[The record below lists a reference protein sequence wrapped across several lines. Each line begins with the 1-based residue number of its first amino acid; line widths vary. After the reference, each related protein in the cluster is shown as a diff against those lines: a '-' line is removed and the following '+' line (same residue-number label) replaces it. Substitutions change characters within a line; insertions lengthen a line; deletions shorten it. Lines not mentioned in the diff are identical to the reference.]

1 MTPHPAPRFM
11 IEYAVNVR
19 GRPAEGLKPIEDYI
33 AFSRSPARRGSASG
47 SERRR
52 KHLLTDCIHIRG
64 AREHNLKNVSV
75 DIPRGSLVVITGPS
89 GSGKS
94 SLAFDTLYAEGQ
106 RRYVE
111 SLSAYARQFLGVQK
125 KPDVDE
131 ITGLS
136 PAISIE
142 QKGTGH
148 NPRSTVG
155 TVTEIYDY
163 FRLLY
168 GRIGVPYCP
177 KCGRPVERRSIDEIV
192 GHILKNDAG
201 RRIEVLA
208 PLVRGKKGEFRN
220 LLTQV
225 REKGYSRVRVDGS
238 TLYLEDEI
246 DLDKRK
252 RHSIEVVIDRL
263 RVAEDRRSRIAESVE
278 AAMRQSDGYV
288 LIAAEGEKEYMM
300 TEKYACAEC
309 GIAMPE
315 IEPRLFS
322 FNSPF
327 GACPDC
333 SGLGSHEHFSEDLV
347 IDPDR
352 SVLEGAIIPWKTKPY
367 YVKKIRLFAEKY
379 GWDLAPKYGD
389 LPEAVRSFIWNGSG
403 AERVPM
409 VFDEGGVARP
419 YMGRYEGVVNWLETM
434 LRDTESEKTLEEL
447 AAYREED
454 VCQTC
459 RGLRLRPEALN
470 VKVGG
475 YGIGDLMVMPIDEL
489 ALRMRR
495 LDLGRTETSIV
506 EQVLSEIRRRLDF
519 LVDVG
524 VGYLTLLRRADTLS
538 GGESQ
543 RIRLATQIGSN
554 LSGVLYVLDE
564 PTIGLH
570 SRDTERLVRSL
581 DSIRDLG
588 NTVVVVEH
596 DRETMKAADALIEMG
611 PAAGELGGEVL
622 QNGSYE
628 SVVASNG
635 LTGPY
640 LRGEASGIVRRGE
653 RRRPQGWLTVR
664 GAAHH
669 NLKNI
674 DVRIPLGAF
683 TCLCG
688 VSGSGKSSFLYD
700 VLYRGL
706 RRRLDR
712 DFRERPG
719 RFRAIEG
726 AEAFDNVVLVDQS
739 PIGRTPRSNP
749 ATYTGVFSLIREFYA
764 GLPGAKIRG
773 YNAGRFSFN
782 VKGGRCEACGGA
794 GSMKISMLF
803 LPDIYVDCEVC
814 GGTRYNHETLEV
826 RFKDRS
832 IADVLAMTVDDAAE
846 FFGDIP
852 RIAGRLR
859 LIQDAGLGYI
869 RLGQSA
875 LTLSGGEAQR
885 VKLSKEL
892 SKKFSRR
899 TLYLLDEPTTGL
911 FYTDVRKLMEI
922 LHRIADNGSTV
933 VVIEHNL
940 DVLLSADHIIDL
952 GPEGG
957 EGGGRIVAEG
967 TPEQVMRKKG
977 YTARF
982 LREYA
987 QEIEGAMALKGA

>member
-1 MTPHPAPRFM
+1 MTDTIR
-11 IEYAVNVR
+11 
-19 GRPAEGLKPIEDYI
+19 
-33 AFSRSPARRGSASG
+33 
-47 SERRR
+47 
-52 KHLLTDCIHIRG
+52 IRG
-64 AREHNLKNVSV
+64 AREHNLKNISV
-75 DIPRGSLVVITGPS
+75 DIPRGKFVVITGPS

-125 KPDVDE
+125 KPDVDD
-131 ITGLS
+131 ISGLS

-163 FRLLY
+163 LRLLF
-168 GRIGVPYCP
+168 GRVGVPYCP
-177 KCGRPVERRSIDEIV
+177 NCGKPVQRHSIDEIV
-192 GHILKNDAG
+192 GYIQEEHRDT
-201 RRIEVLA
+201 RIEILS
-208 PLVRGKKGEFRN
+208 PIVRGKKGEFKN
-220 LLTQV
+220 LLSQTY
-225 REKGYSRVRVDGS
+225 EKGYTRARVDGA
-238 TLYLEDEI
+238 TLYLEEPI
-246 DLDKRK
+246 ELDKKK
-252 RHSIEVVIDRL
+252 RHNIEVVIDRL
-263 RVAEDRRSRIAESVE
+263 RVSDDRRSRIAESVE
-278 AAMRQSDGYV
+278 AALRLSGGFV
-288 LIAAEGEKEYMM
+288 LIVTENKTDSRPSEYMM
-300 TEKYACAEC
+300 TENYACADC
-309 GIAMPE
+309 GIGMPE

-322 FNSPF
+322 FNNPF

-333 SGLGSHEHFSEDLV
+333 GGLGSHEHFSEEMA
-347 IDPDR
+347 IDPER
-352 SVLEGAIIPWKTKPY
+352 SVLEGAILPWKTKPY
-367 YVKKIRLFAEKY
+367 ALTKVTLFAKKH
-379 GWDLAPKYGD
+379 GWDLTVKYKNLPKAAR
-389 LPEAVRSFIWNGSG
+389 EFIWNGSG
-403 AERVPM
+403 DEKVPM
-409 VFDEGGVARP
+409 IFDEKGAARP
-419 YMGRYEGVVNWLETM
+419 YMGRYEGLSHWLESHWQN
-434 LRDTESEKTLEEL
+434 TESDAVREEL
-447 AAYREED
+447 EAFREED
-454 VCQTC
+454 VCKSC
-459 RGLRLRPEALN
+459 HGLRLRPEALN
-470 VKVGG
+470 VKVAG
-475 YGIGDLMVMPIDEL
+475 YGIGDLLVMPVDEL
-489 ALRMRR
+489 SRIMRK
-495 LDLGRTETSIV
+495 LDLGKTDAAIV
-506 EQVLSEIRRRLDF
+506 EQVMIEIRKRLDF

-524 VGYLTLLRRADTLS
+524 VGYLSLLRRADTLS

-570 SRDTERLVRSL
+570 SRDTERLIRSL
-581 DSIRDLG
+581 DSIRELG

-611 PAAGELGGEVL
+611 PGAGELGGEVL
-622 QNGSYE
+622 HCGSYDE
-628 SVVASNG
+628 VAATDG

-640 LRGEASGIVRRGE
+640 LRGEATGIARAEGFLTGRRE
-653 RRRPQGWLTVR
+653 PQGWLTVR

-669 NLKNI
+669 NLKGI
-674 DVRIPLGAF
+674 DVKIPCGVF
-683 TCLCG
+683 SCLTG

-700 VLYRGL
+700 VLYKGL
-706 RRRLDR
+706 RRKLDR

-719 RFRAIEG
+719 KCAAIEG
-726 AEAFDNVVLVDQS
+726 AEQFDNVVLVDQS

-764 GLPGAKIRG
+764 GLPEARIRG

-782 VKGGRCEACGGA
+782 VRGGRCEACGGA

-803 LPDIYVDCEVC
+803 LPDAYVDCEVC

-826 RFKDRS
+826 RFKGKS
-832 IADVLAMTVDDAAE
+832 IADVLAMTVDEALA

-852 RIAGRLR
+852 RIASKLR

-885 VKLSKEL
+885 VKLSREL
-892 SKKFSRR
+892 AKRFGGR

-911 FYTDVRKLMEI
+911 FYTDVKKLLEI
-922 LHRIADNGSTV
+922 VHRIVDHGSTV
-933 VVIEHNL
+933 VFIEHTL
-940 DVLLSADHIIDL
+940 DVLLSADYLIDL

-957 EGGGRIVAEG
+957 EGGGRLVAEG
-967 TPEQVMRKKG
+967 TPEQVMKREGKTG

-982 LREYA
+982 LKEYA
-987 QEIEGAMALKGA
+987 EEIAATAK